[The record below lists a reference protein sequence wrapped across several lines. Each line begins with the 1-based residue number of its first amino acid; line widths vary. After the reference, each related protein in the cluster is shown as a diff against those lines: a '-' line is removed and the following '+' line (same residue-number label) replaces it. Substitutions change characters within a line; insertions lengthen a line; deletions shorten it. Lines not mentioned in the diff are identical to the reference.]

1 MRYIMLAFLPF
12 LALFLQSAIF
22 RTFSINGAIPDMVL
36 VLVVF
41 YALLN
46 GAGKATVYGVLCGL
60 LEDLYIGR
68 FIGINSISKG
78 ITAYIIGRLQ
88 GSLFKENIIVGV
100 IGVIAGTVLNS
111 GLLFIL
117 SLTSFE
123 VFNLDQSIYIDMV
136 YQGIYNTLIAI
147 PMYVWY
153 YRSSNRGLLREAGE
167 R

>member
-1 MRYIMLAFLPF
+1 MRYFILALLPF
-12 LALFLQSAIF
+12 LALFLQSTIF

-46 GAGKATVYGVLCGL
+46 GDRKGTVYGVMCGL
-60 LEDLYIGR
+60 LEDLYIGQ
-68 FIGINSISKG
+68 FIGINSISKA
-78 ITAYIIGRLQ
+78 ITAFIIGRLQ
-88 GSLFKENIIVGV
+88 GNVFKENLIVGV
-100 IGVIAGTVLNS
+100 IGVIGGTVLNS

-123 VFNLDQSIYIDMV
+123 VFHLDHSIFIDMV

-153 YRSSNRGLLREAGE
+153 YRSSSRGLLREVGE

>member
-1 MRYIMLAFLPF
+1 MRYFILAFLPF
-12 LALFLQSAIF
+12 LALFLQSTIF
-22 RTFSINGAIPDMVL
+22 RAFSINNAIPDMVL
-36 VLVVF
+36 VLVIF

-46 GAGKATVYGVLCGL
+46 GDRKGTVYGVMCGL
-60 LEDLYIGR
+60 LEDLYIGH

-78 ITAYIIGRLQ
+78 ITAYIVGRL
-88 GSLFKENIIVGV
+88 GENVFKDNLIVGV
-100 IGVIAGTVLNS
+100 FGVIGGTLLNY

-123 VFNLDQSIYIDMV
+123 VFNLDHSIFIDMI